1 LDQYTLFKY
10 ENRAQAYIYSIVVKI
25 YPHFMNPTTE
35 VSHSP
40 NDFYNLAKLV
50 VISACILDTGK

>member
-1 LDQYTLFKY
+1 
-10 ENRAQAYIYSIVVKI
+10 
-25 YPHFMNPTTE
+25 MNPKTE
-35 VSHSP
+35 VSNSP